1 MERFFLVA
9 SLFGRFA
16 FSLTF
21 YVIPAKAGIHNYNT
35 SLHTSASPLN
45 AVNKVAIIFRIYSV
59 KCTPCALHKY
69 FLAKK
74 ILKCNAY
81 KKDATLTKFVVHKP
95 IHFFTFLLLLTKTEK
110 NMSVKFRVIQKK
122 NPQDLL
128 ATPKSYAIAI
138 SDGTVDIDRLSELV
152 GDGST
157 VRQNDVYAVI
167 IGLVNVIQGELKEG
181 RSVNLGK
188 LGTFAISVSSNPSDT
203 AEEVTASN
211 IKSAKVNYR
220 PGKEIKDMLKT
231 ISYTKI
237 ST

>member
-1 MERFFLVA
+1 M
-9 SLFGRFA
+9 
-16 FSLTF
+16 
-21 YVIPAKAGIHNYNT
+21 
-35 SLHTSASPLN
+35 
-45 AVNKVAIIFRIYSV
+45 
-59 KCTPCALHKY
+59 
-69 FLAKK
+69 
-74 ILKCNAY
+74 
-81 KKDATLTKFVVHKP
+81 
-95 IHFFTFLLLLTKTEK
+95 
-110 NMSVKFRVIQKK
+110 
-122 NPQDLL
+122 
-128 ATPKSYAIAI
+128 
-138 SDGTVDIDRLSELV
+138 
-152 GDGST
+152 
-157 VRQNDVYAVI
+157 I